1 MYVVGVPALS
11 VYQLRALVLK
21 HAEDSALCEGRSFCS
36 SQRRTIHFDTVQVKD
51 LIGYSYLEHSDMML
65 RSSEALWLAAQVN
78 TEGRDWK
85 PSYLK
90 GLRGVLGLMYRR
102 VGSEQWKNNCSIY
115 KGPFNRRGSSVSLH
129 SQEVSPS
136 QHLIH
141 TQLPLCTLSYEAEV
155 HQMF

>member
-1 MYVVGVPALS
+1 MVGVPALS
-11 VYQLRALVLK
+11 LYQLRALVLK
-21 HAEDSALCEGRSFCS
+21 HAEDPAPGEGRSLCS
-36 SQRRTIHFDTVQVKD
+36 SQRRAIHFDTVQVKD
-51 LIGYSYLEHSDMML
+51 LIGYSYLELSDMMP
-65 RSSEALWLAAQVN
+65 RSSEALWLAARVN
-78 TEGRDWK
+78 TGGRDWK

-90 GLRGVLGLMYRR
+90 GLRGVFGLMYGQ

-115 KGPFNRRGSSVSLH
+115 KGPFNRRGSSVSSH

-155 HQMF
+155 HQVF